1 MGCNKIITISRQ
13 FGSGGREIAEKLS
26 EKLGI
31 KFYDKEL
38 ISMAAKESGVHPEVF
53 ESVDEKATNSLL
65 YSLSMGM
72 YSFGNNFSP
81 LDGMPIND
89 KLYLLQHKI
98 IKQVADEGPCV
109 IVGRCADYVL
119 RDRKDVVKVFIYAD
133 MDFRIKR
140 AVETK
145 DIKESKA
152 EQVILKT
159 DKSRANYYNFYS
171 GKKWGLTESYDLC
184 INRSSLTADQTVD
197 VIDSYLKIIG

>member
-140 AVETK
+140 AVDTK

-197 VIDSYLKIIG
+197 VIDSYLKTIG

>member
-184 INRSSLTADQTVD
+184 INRSTLTADQTVN

>member
-184 INRSSLTADQTVD
+184 INRSTLTADQTVN
-197 VIDSYLKIIG
+197 VIDNYLKIIG